1 MRSSEFV
8 LTLFALAAPLSA
20 AAQSRTYEPIGLNDV
35 VQPSAQIGPDD
46 LLAVT
51 VYDSP
56 DLSRKVRVSSDGTIR
71 LPLLSESIRAAG
83 LLPEQLE
90 KSIGEAYLNGKIL
103 VRPSVSVSVLQFT
116 SRPISVVGAVRRPI
130 TFDASGKVTLINAIT
145 RAEGLTT
152 EAGSE
157 IVVSANDPKNGPPVT
172 KTIRVKDL
180 MDGNH
185 PDLDLI
191 LQGGEEIR
199 IPEAPKVFVMGN
211 IKKPGSY
218 SVQDKTDMTVLKV
231 LALAG
236 GTMPFSQKQ
245 AYIYHHAADGSRTEV
260 GFDLKAMIDRKAPD
274 IPMQANDMLY
284 VVDNKGKRMTAAA
297 LDRIAGFGASTA
309 SGLVIFH

>member
-1 MRSSEFV
+1 MRSNAFV
-8 LTLFALAAPLSA
+8 ITLLALVASPSAP
-20 AAQSRTYEPIGLNDV
+20 AQSKIYEPIGLNDA
-35 VQPSAQIGPDD
+35 VQPSAKIGPDD

-56 DLSRKVRVSSDGTIR
+56 DLSRKLRVSSDGTIR
-71 LPLLSESIRAAG
+71 LPLLSQPIRAAG
-83 LLPEQLE
+83 LFPEQLE
-90 KSIGEAYLNGKIL
+90 KSVADAFRNEKIL
-103 VRPSVSVSVLQFT
+103 VQPSVSVSILQFT

-130 TFDASGKVTLINAIT
+130 TFDASGKVTLVSAIT
-145 RAEGLTT
+145 RAEGLTP

-157 IVVSANDPKNGPPVT
+157 IVVSASDPQNGASVA
-172 KTIRVKDL
+172 KTIRVKEL

-185 PDLDLI
+185 PDLDVI
-191 LQGGEEIR
+191 LRGGEEIR
-199 IPEAPKVFVMGN
+199 IPEAPKIFVMGN
-211 IKKPGSY
+211 IKKPGAY

-245 AYIYHHAADGSRTEV
+245 AYIYHQAADGNRTEV

-284 VVDNKGKRMTAAA
+284 VVDNKGKRLTAAA

>member
-1 MRSSEFV
+1 MRSNEFV
-8 LTLFALAAPLSA
+8 LPLLALVASFSA
-20 AAQSRTYEPIGLNDV
+20 AAQSKVYEPIGMNDA
-35 VQPSAQIGPDD
+35 VQPSAKIGPDD

-51 VYDSP
+51 IYDSP

-71 LPLLSESIRAAG
+71 LPLLSQPVRAAG

-90 KSIGEAYLNGKIL
+90 TSVADAFRNEKIL
-103 VRPSVSVSVLQFT
+103 VQPSVSVAILQFT

-130 TFDASGKVTLINAIT
+130 TFDASGKVTLVNAIT
-145 RAEGLTT
+145 RAEGLTP

-157 IVVSANDPKNGPPVT
+157 ILVSASDAQNGALIT
-172 KTIRVKDL
+172 KTIRVKEL

-185 PDLDLI
+185 PDLDMTLR
-191 LQGGEEIR
+191 GGEEIR

-236 GTMPFSQKQ
+236 GTMPFSQKE
-245 AYIYHHAADGSRTEV
+245 AYIYHQSSDGKRTEV
-260 GFDLKAMIDRKAPD
+260 PFDLKAMIDRKAPD
-274 IPMQANDMLY
+274 IPIQANDMLY
-284 VVDNKGKRMTAAA
+284 VVDNKGKRMTVAA